1 MQGPQSIQVQ
11 GIKRFAQSALPPAST
26 NLITKKVIIATINGT
41 QRILTPVSSP
51 QMIALKSAPRLL
63 ADGTLV
69 TGPHP
74 AAAPITILQK
84 TLSSQEQQQAAIAK
98 PKPPMMNGAPTVQTK
113 TVDNKTCRWKF
124 ENGQVGEPGIEG
136 TVRYQCCGSGSVGFV
151 CFRASWIWILL
162 LYRHAKIVKKNL
174 DSYCFLTSF

>member
-11 GIKRFAQSALPPAST
+11 GIKRFSQSALPTS

-69 TGPHP
+69 TGPHA

-84 TLSSQEQQQAAIAK
+84 TLSQDQQQQQAAIAK
-98 PKPPMMNGAPTVQTK
+98 PKPMPMNGAPTVQTK

-124 ENGQVGEPGIEG
+124 ENGQVSPGVYREM
-136 TVRYQCCGSGSVGFV
+136 SS
-151 CFRASWIWILL
+151 IL
-162 LYRHAKIVKKNL
+162 A
-174 DSYCFLTSF
+174 DQ

>member
-1 MQGPQSIQVQ
+1 VQ

-69 TGPHP
+69 AAGPHA

-84 TLSSQEQQQAAIAK
+84 TLSSQEQQQQAAISK
-98 PKPPMMNGAPTVQTK
+98 PKPMPMNGVAAGPTIQTNK

-124 ENGQVGEPGIEG
+124 ENGQVSPGGYKEM
-136 TVRYQCCGSGSVGFV
+136 SS
-151 CFRASWIWILL
+151 ILTDQ
-162 LYRHAKIVKKNL
+162 YG
-174 DSYCFLTSF
+174 

>member
-11 GIKRFAQSALPPAST
+11 GIKRFAQSALPPASS

-69 TGPHP
+69 TGPHA

-84 TLSSQEQQQAAIAK
+84 TLSQDQQQAAIAK
-98 PKPPMMNGAPTVQTK
+98 PKPMPMNGATGPTVQTK

-124 ENGQVGEPGIEG
+124 ENGQV
-136 TVRYQCCGSGSVGFV
+136 S
-151 CFRASWIWILL
+151 LL
-162 LYRHAKIVKKNL
+162 
-174 DSYCFLTSF
+174 

>member
-11 GIKRFAQSALPPAST
+11 GIKRFAQSALPSAST

-69 TGPHP
+69 AAGPHA

-84 TLSSQEQQQAAIAK
+84 TLSSQEQQQGAISK
-98 PKPPMMNGAPTVQTK
+98 PKPPMPMNGAPTVQTNK

-124 ENGQVGEPGIEG
+124 ENGQV
-136 TVRYQCCGSGSVGFV
+136 S
-151 CFRASWIWILL
+151 LL
-162 LYRHAKIVKKNL
+162 
-174 DSYCFLTSF
+174 

>member
-1 MQGPQSIQVQ
+1 VQGPQSIQVQ

-69 TGPHP
+69 AAGPHAA

-84 TLSSQEQQQAAIAK
+84 TLSQEQAAISK
-98 PKPPMMNGAPTVQTK
+98 PKPMPMNGAPTVQTK

-124 ENGQVGEPGIEG
+124 ENGQVGEPVLEG
-136 TVRYQCCGSGSVGFV
+136 TVPVLRIWIRRIRMFFGSPGSGSGSGSFYH
-151 CFRASWIWILL
+151 SS
-162 LYRHAKIVKKNL
+162 KNNK
-174 DSYCFLTSF
+174 

>member
-69 TGPHP
+69 AAGPHA

-84 TLSSQEQQQAAIAK
+84 TLSQDQQQQQAAISK
-98 PKPPMMNGAPTVQTK
+98 PKPMPMNGAPTVQTK

-124 ENGQVGEPGIEG
+124 ENGQVSLLQK
-136 TVRYQCCGSGSVGFV
+136 VRYQCCGSGSVGSV
-151 CFRASWIWILL
+151 CFWASWIRILL
-162 LYRHAKIVKKNL
+162 SSSKNSKKNL
-174 DSYCFLTSF
+174 DSYCFVTSF